1 MCSSDLVCDFK
12 KLDAIMPD
20 HEDPSPYPEGT
31 VESPEV
37 VKRAR
42 DQFERIK
49 EKHESGVIEVW
60 DEPHDN

>member
-1 MCSSDLVCDFK
+1 MVCDFK
-12 KLDAIMPD
+12 KIDAIMPD
-20 HEDPSPYPEGT
+20 NEDTSPYPEGT

-49 EKHESGVIEVW
+49 EKHESGEREVW
-60 DEPHDN
+60 NEPYDH